1 MDNREIYELV
11 AKTLGEPSNPLG
23 GSLQPADYAAAY
35 NEAKLNVQRNYLV
48 ATVRPLATTG
58 TVVYTVPTGFAYIS
72 DVLNENWQ
80 SIRDDVE
87 TDKVQTIRV
96 MGGKLRFGAAPGA
109 GATYNIIGQ
118 DYITIDDD
126 AVPEPIISSYIIAK
140 MRAVLSYRYAT
151 ADLGGTTIAE
161 AVESQSISNVRPAKD
176 WRYILETARGEA
188 AFLEQYLFVHRAP
201 NSIRVP

>member
-23 GSLQPADYAAAY
+23 GSLLPADYAAAY

-58 TVVYTVPTGFAYIS
+58 TVVYAVPTGFAYIS
-72 DVLNENWQ
+72 DVLNANWQ
-80 SIRDDVE
+80 SLRDDLE
-87 TDKVQTIRV
+87 QDKVQTLRIL
-96 MGGKLRFGAAPGA
+96 GGKLKFGFTPGE
-109 GATYNIIGQ
+109 GTYNVVGQ

-126 AVPEPIISSYIIAK
+126 AVPEPVISSYIIAK

-151 ADLGGTTIAE
+151 TDLGGTTVSE
-161 AVESQSISNVRPAKD
+161 AVESQSISGVRPAKD

-188 AFLEQYLFVHRAP
+188 AYLERYLFVHRAP
-201 NSIRVP
+201 NSIRVA